1 MVTARSQPQASPPPY
16 TYDDYRQWPDDQRFE
31 LIEGQA
37 WAMSPGPSVVHQ
49 QMVGELFRQVANAL
63 REHGCRPFI
72 SPLDVLFP
80 RPGENEDKVRTV
92 LQPDLFVVC
101 DPKKIR
107 PNAVVGA
114 PDWVVEVLSPQTAS
128 RDHIA
133 KRRIY
138 EQAGVREYWL
148 VHPEDRV
155 VMIYRLEGDEF
166 GKLDVVAM
174 EGETKVEILPE
185 VVIQWG

>member
-1 MVTARSQPQASPPPY
+1 MLTTRSQPRASPPPY

-37 WAMSPGPSVVHQ
+37 WAMSPGPSVSHQ
-49 QMVGELFRQVANAL
+49 QTVLFIAAQVERAL
-63 REHGCRPFI
+63 AGKECRPFI
-72 SPLDVLFP
+72 APLDVLFP
-80 RPGENEDKVRTV
+80 RPGENEDTVRTV

-101 DPKKIR
+101 DPNKIR
-107 PNAVVGA
+107 PKAVVGA

-155 VMIYRLEGDEF
+155 VMVYRLEGAAF
-166 GKLDVVAM
+166 GKPDVVAM
-174 EGETKVEILPE
+174 EDETKVEILPE